1 MPRLS
6 DFPCWRLSAMTK
18 SMLFTTLAAATLAF
32 GLAACDEQQ
41 ATDQSTPP
49 MQQQGAV
56 PPTDD
61 SGSSPTAPTAPQ
73 GTETPT
79 APGSDMPSMRSEEH
93 TSELQSLMRI
103 AYAVFC
109 LKKK

>member
-1 MPRLS
+1 
-6 DFPCWRLSAMTK
+6 MTK

-79 APGSDMPSMRSEEH
+79 APGSDMPSMTPAPEEPATRSEEH
-93 TSELQSLMRI
+93 TSELQSLMRTS
-103 AYAVFC
+103 YTVFC
-109 LKKK
+109 

>member
-1 MPRLS
+1 
-6 DFPCWRLSAMTK
+6 MTK

-41 ATDQSTPP
+41 ATDPSTPP

-61 SGSSPTAPTAPQ
+61 SGSSPTAPTAPP
-73 GTETPT
+73 GTATPT
-79 APGSDMPSMRSEEH
+79 APGRDMPSMNPEPEEPAHKQPGTGGHTRQQPRLGRS
-93 TSELQSLMRI
+93 
-103 AYAVFC
+103 VP
-109 LKKK
+109 

>member
-1 MPRLS
+1 
-6 DFPCWRLSAMTK
+6 MTK

-32 GLAACDEQQ
+32 GLAACDEKQ

-56 PPTDD
+56 PHTDD

-73 GTETPT
+73 GTGTPT
-79 APGSDMPSMRSEEH
+79 APGSARPSMTPAPEEPA
-93 TSELQSLMRI
+93 TKQPGTGGTTPDRKS
-103 AYAVFC
+103 VV
-109 LKKK
+109 